1 MKLLQHRGKE
11 AEESHLLERERLIAA
26 ATLELEQL
34 VVAAREQRAR
44 AAEAQQLELR
54 REQLHAKLVK
64 GFSDHSLVTSLDLH
78 VFFLG
83 QTLLRSNL
91 EEKESAEREAK
102 RREEEE
108 QHLKQLE
115 DAATAAMERCH

>member
-1 MKLLQHRGKE
+1 MARKAMMDTLALQLPKKSREDILRHEEWFACNHTKKLVVFDPLSLSSGRRYRALKLLQHRGKE
-11 AEESHLLERERLIAA
+11 AEESHLLERERLIAV

-64 GFSDHSLVTSLDLH
+64 FLSL
-78 VFFLG
+78 
-83 QTLLRSNL
+83 
-91 EEKESAEREAK
+91 
-102 RREEEE
+102 
-108 QHLKQLE
+108 
-115 DAATAAMERCH
+115 

>member
-11 AEESHLLERERLIAA
+11 AEETHFLEREKLIAT

-54 REQLHAKLVK
+54 REQLHTKLV
-64 GFSDHSLVTSLDLH
+64 GSEFIIARLSIYLSADPLNASL
-78 VFFLG
+78 
-83 QTLLRSNL
+83 
-91 EEKESAEREAK
+91 E
-102 RREEEE
+102 
-108 QHLKQLE
+108 
-115 DAATAAMERCH
+115 